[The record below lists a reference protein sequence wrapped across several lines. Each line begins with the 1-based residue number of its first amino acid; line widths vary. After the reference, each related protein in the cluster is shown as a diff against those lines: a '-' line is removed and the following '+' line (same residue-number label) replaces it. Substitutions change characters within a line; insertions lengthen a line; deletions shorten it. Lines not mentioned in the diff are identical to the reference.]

1 MKNAFANRATWLFV
15 LLACLTNCGCKATS
29 RNTMNVNVEIP
40 GTATRTMAVLRF
52 DDSLI
57 SNDPVKKFIVQTVNN
72 PDAGELLA
80 DMMSDAFTKW
90 GKYRILS
97 RPEVKSLIR
106 AGDGKED
113 ELVAEKAYTKI
124 GAILKVDA
132 IVLGKINAFG
142 SSSMTIYERGNVSF
156 TAECIDVKNGKTL
169 WSLDADES
177 APYKDEFEL
186 AEKVV
191 GETVEKLKQEL
202 P

>member
-1 MKNAFANRATWLFV
+1 
-15 LLACLTNCGCKATS
+15 
-29 RNTMNVNVEIP
+29 MNINVEVP
-40 GTATRTMAVLRF
+40 GGAAQTIAVLRF
-52 DDSLI
+52 DDRLI
-57 SNDPVKKFIVQTVNN
+57 SNEPVKKFIVQTVNN
-72 PDAGELLA
+72 PDAGEFLA

-90 GKYRILS
+90 GKYRILP
-97 RPEVKSLIR
+97 RPEVKNRIR
-106 AGDGKED
+106 AGNGKED
-113 ELVAEKAYTKI
+113 ELVAEKAYSKI
-124 GAILKVDA
+124 GDILKVDA
-132 IVLGKINAFG
+132 IVLGKINTFG

-186 AEKVV
+186 AEKVI

>member
-1 MKNAFANRATWLFV
+1 
-15 LLACLTNCGCKATS
+15 
-29 RNTMNVNVEIP
+29 MNVNVEIP

-52 DDSLI
+52 EDSLI

-132 IVLGKINAFG
+132 IVLGKISAFG
-142 SSSMTIYERGNVSF
+142 SSSMTIYERGKVSF

>member
-15 LLACLTNCGCKATS
+15 FLACLTNCGCKATS

-40 GTATRTMAVLRF
+40 GNATRTMAVLRF

-124 GAILKVDA
+124 GAILQVDA